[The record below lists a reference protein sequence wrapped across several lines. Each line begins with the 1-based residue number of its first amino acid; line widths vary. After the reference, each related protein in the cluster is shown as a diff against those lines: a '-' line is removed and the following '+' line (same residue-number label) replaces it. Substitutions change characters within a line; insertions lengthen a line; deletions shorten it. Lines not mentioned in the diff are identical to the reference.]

1 VNTPLQLD
9 FPMRAYPPVDLPG
22 GNGKPRLTVIK
33 EPDLE
38 KETDKLLLTR
48 YVPASIL
55 VNKDMEI
62 IRFRGSMSRYLEP
75 ASGKASL
82 QLLKMIK
89 EELVFDLRNVIH
101 RARKEGRSSKKEGI
115 LFSSNGGASEEITI
129 EAVPIKGQGKDNY
142 YLIIFRDNSHHP
154 PANKT
159 KPSAK
164 KGKDSSERRIAGLE
178 SQLKEARDSIRIIT
192 EDFEATRE
200 ELQSANEEVLSSNE
214 ELQSINEELETS
226 KEELQSTNEELTT
239 INEELHIRNA
249 ELKEASDYAKA
260 VVETMHE
267 SLLMLTADLKVRN
280 ANKGFYQAFKVTPE
294 ETEGIYLYE
303 LGSRQ
308 WDVPELRRQLKMVQV
323 RGIPFTNFELT
334 RTFPGIG
341 RKTMWLNAQ
350 KLFLREGHDPM
361 ILLAIQDLSER
372 KEMEESLK
380 GSEERFRMLLQN
392 SSDIITVF
400 DQDGTIQ
407 YVSPAIE
414 LVLGYKP
421 EDRVGRN
428 ISMDPIVHP
437 DDRSAKIALLQKS
450 IENPRDNIYGEFRL
464 RHKKGTYRTI
474 DAIFRNLLD
483 DKKINGIIANY
494 RDVSERKMLEHQ
506 KDEFIGIASHELKT
520 PVTSIKAYA
529 QLLEDIFEK
538 ANDKKSAELLGKMN
552 GQVDRLTTLITDLL
566 DFTRIEGGKLRFR
579 EDDYDLNLLIAEV
592 SEEMQRTAR
601 EHKILLKL
609 GKPVQMKGDR
619 YRTGQVLTNLL
630 NNAIKYSP
638 KGKKIIVSTKIAGD
652 TVSVCVEDFGIGIE
666 KGQLEKVFDRFYR
679 VTEPLLN
686 TFSGLG
692 LGLYIAAEIIQRQKG
707 RIWVKSVKGKGSTFC
722 FSLPVQSFGK

>member
-1 VNTPLQLD
+1 
-9 FPMRAYPPVDLPG
+9 
-22 GNGKPRLTVIK
+22 
-33 EPDLE
+33 
-38 KETDKLLLTR
+38 
-48 YVPASIL
+48 
-55 VNKDMEI
+55 
-62 IRFRGSMSRYLEP
+62 
-75 ASGKASL
+75 
-82 QLLKMIK
+82 
-89 EELVFDLRNVIH
+89 
-101 RARKEGRSSKKEGI
+101 
-115 LFSSNGGASEEITI
+115 
-129 EAVPIKGQGKDNY
+129 
-142 YLIIFRDNSHHP
+142 
-154 PANKT
+154 
-159 KPSAK
+159 
-164 KGKDSSERRIAGLE
+164 
-178 SQLKEARDSIRIIT
+178 LKEARDSIRIIT

-323 RGIPFTNFELT
+323 RGIPFANLELT

-450 IENPRDNIYGEFRL
+450 IENPKENIYGEFRL
-464 RHKKGTYRTI
+464 RHKNGTYRTI

-592 SEEMQRTAR
+592 IEEMQRTAR